1 MNVCIFSANYLPNIG
16 GVERYTYYLSKELI
30 KMGNAVTV
38 VTNNVVLGESE
49 EVSSEGIKIKRFP
62 CFNFLDGRYPVKK
75 LNALTKK
82 LHKDLMKEDFDFV
95 IINARFYLHSLFGAK
110 FAKKKNIPCLI
121 IEHGSSH
128 LSVNNKLFD
137 FLGGVW
143 EHFLTAILKCYCKD
157 YYGVSEA
164 ACSWSGHFNI
174 QSKGVFF
181 NSIDLNEINQLL
193 ENPVCDYRK
202 EYDIPKDATVITYT
216 GRLVKEKGSFELAQ
230 AFLDADI
237 QNSYLVIAGDGDMF
251 ESIKDLKKD
260 DKRIILLGRVD
271 FKHIVALLKTS
282 DIFCLPTVYPEG
294 LPTSVLEAAAAKNFI
309 ITTTF
314 GGAKEFILNDSYGI
328 LLDDNAPEK
337 IVPALKK
344 AVEEK
349 EYRLNAVENSYQ
361 RLKEHFVWE
370 KTAQNVAKII
380 KKGKIK

>member
-1 MNVCIFSANYLPNIG
+1 MNICIFAANYLPNIG

-30 KMGNAVTV
+30 KMGNTVTV
-38 VTNNVVLGESE
+38 VTNNVVSGESE
-49 EVSSEGIKIKRFP
+49 VTSPEGIKIKRFP
-62 CFNFLDGRYPVKK
+62 CFNFLEGRYPVKK
-75 LNALTKK
+75 HTAITKK
-82 LHKDLMKEDFDFV
+82 LYKDLLKEDFDFV

-110 FAKKKNIPCLI
+110 FAKKKNIPCLT

-137 FLGGVW
+137 FLGGIW
-143 EHFLTAILKCYCKD
+143 EHFVTAILKCYCSD

-174 QSKGVFF
+174 KSKGVLF
-181 NSIDLNEINQLL
+181 NSIDINEINDLL
-193 ENPVCDYRK
+193 NNPVCDYRK
-202 EYDIPKDATVITYT
+202 EYDIPENATVFTYT
-216 GRLVKEKGSFELAQ
+216 GRLVKEKGSLELAQ
-230 AFLDADI
+230 AFLEANI
-237 QNSYLVIAGDGDMF
+237 ENSYLIIAGNGDMF
-251 ESIKDLKKD
+251 ESIKALKKD

-271 FKHIVALLKTS
+271 FKHIVALLKNS

-314 GGAKEFILNDSYGI
+314 GGAKEFILDESYGI

-344 AVEEK
+344 AAEEK
-349 EYRLNAVENSYQ
+349 DYRINAVEKSYE

-370 KTAQNVAKII
+370 KTAQKVANII
-380 KKGKIK
+380 KKGR